1 MTPSALSVRPVGCP
15 GRRAVL
21 ASALLGLGGL
31 LSGCAG
37 LRTGPEAPAFLLRLP
52 PASLGRELMLTQHM
66 EIRTAMGA
74 RAFDVALE
82 VDAEA
87 VRLAVMQWG
96 QVMARMS
103 WDGHEL
109 TQSTV
114 PGWPRQVSA
123 EGVLSDLQL
132 VWWPAEAVRAALPP
146 GWMLQDNAQ
155 GRVLLDAGQPVTTVR
170 RLDPER
176 IELTQHRQ
184 GYTVLVSSQD
194 AAQADTSSDQQPGQT
209 R

>member
-1 MTPSALSVRPVGCP
+1 MFRVMSRCVWL
-15 GRRAVL
+15 
-21 ASALLGLGGL
+21 SALLLGVAAW
-31 LSGCAG
+31 LSACAG
-37 LRTGPEAPAFLLRLP
+37 LRAGPEAPAVLLRLP
-52 PASLGRELMLTQHM
+52 PAALDRELMLSQHM
-66 EIRTAMGA
+66 EIRTAAGA

-103 WDGHEL
+103 WDGREL

-132 VWWPAEAVRAALPP
+132 VWWPADAVRAALPP
-146 GWMLQDNAQ
+146 GWTLDDNAQ
-155 GRVLLDAGQPVTTVR
+155 GRILREGTQAVTTVR
-170 RLDPER
+170 RLDQAR
-176 IELTQHRQ
+176 VELTQHRQ

-194 AAQADTSSDQQPGQT
+194 AAQVHTEPT
-209 R
+209 TP

>member
-1 MTPSALSVRPVGCP
+1 MPSAAQP
-15 GRRAVL
+15 GRRAAL
-21 ASALLGLGGL
+21 AASLLGVAAW
-31 LSGCAG
+31 LSACAG
-37 LRTGPEAPAFLLRLP
+37 LRPGPQAPVFLLRLP
-52 PASLGRELMLTQHM
+52 PAALGRELLLTQRM
-66 EIRTAMGA
+66 EIRTPAGA

-82 VDAEA
+82 VDADA

-103 WDGHEL
+103 WDGREL
-109 TQSTV
+109 TQSMV

-146 GWMLQDNAQ
+146 GWTLQDNAQ
-155 GRVLLDAGQPVTTVR
+155 GRVLREGDDTVSTLR
-170 RLDPER
+170 RLAPDR

-194 AAQADTSSDQQPGQT
+194 AAQADQPGNT
-209 R
+209 AP

>member
-1 MTPSALSVRPVGCP
+1 M
-15 GRRAVL
+15 L
-21 ASALLGLGGL
+21 AASLMGLGAL

-37 LRTGPEAPAFLLRLP
+37 LRAGAQAPTVLLRLP
-52 PASLGRELMLTQHM
+52 PTALGRELMLTQHM
-66 EIRTAMGA
+66 EIRTTAGT

-82 VDAEA
+82 ADADA

-96 QVMARMS
+96 QVMARMN
-103 WDGHEL
+103 WDGREL

-132 VWWPAEAVRAALPP
+132 VWWPAEAVRAALPA
-146 GWMLQDNAQ
+146 GWTLQDDAQ
-155 GRVLLDAGQPVTTVR
+155 GRVLREGEEVVSTVR
-170 RLDPER
+170 KLGPER

-194 AAQADTSSDQQPGQT
+194 AAPSDQTPARAT
-209 R
+209 P